1 MKQPKFLFHK
11 MAALAGL
18 LVATTM
24 AGAEPSQAG
33 MTHKGTS
40 FPGEKVD
47 SGLGELPHYRHWK
60 HTYPPANAA
69 SQQIVVRIPGEK
81 LDSGLADVP
90 VYRKPQTA
98 SVSTKLVAVTI
109 ATR

>member
-1 MKQPKFLFHK
+1 MKQAKFLFHK

-24 AGAEPSQAG
+24 AGAEPPQADK
-33 MTHKGTS
+33 TRKGAS

-47 SGLGELPHYRHWK
+47 SGLGELPHYRDWK
-60 HTYPPANAA
+60 HTYTPAKAA
-69 SQQIVVRIPGEK
+69 SQQIAIKIPGEK
-81 LDSGLADVP
+81 LDSGLGDVP

-98 SVSTKLVAVTI
+98 LVSTKPVAVTI